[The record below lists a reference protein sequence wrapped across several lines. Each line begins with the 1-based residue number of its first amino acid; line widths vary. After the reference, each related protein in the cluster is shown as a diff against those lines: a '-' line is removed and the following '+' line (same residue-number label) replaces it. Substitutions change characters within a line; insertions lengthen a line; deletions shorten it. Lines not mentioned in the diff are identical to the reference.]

1 MAKSMKVS
9 NPEDY
14 ANTLHSYVATSKGL
28 KYSETPPAPFAAK
41 PIDDTVEPVDD
52 IVESTYK
59 NLPEDIEDELPV
71 FISPKAKKG
80 SLSGVE
86 DFADRDDLLDQI
98 KEVRNEAFPTLRK
111 NGALKGIDNMVV
123 GTVQG
128 DFRFANGRE
137 VDPTNSKDVAEFA
150 KMARASQ
157 KKLDTLREK
166 YKSTP
171 PITLYHGSKNA
182 AKAVDVRKKG
192 FVGTRESRP
201 TGPGQSELEANIV
214 SFGKDLNLHYKLNSF
229 GGRDPERFV
238 AVEYPYAEYVFS
250 RINMPQKAYDQKNL
264 NVIARAI
271 SGDPQQVRPL
281 SLPRADMFE
290 TEDSIVDFE
299 KLKRSTGKLK
309 LPDDELKSKAEAYEK
324 SFELRE
330 AKKISLSNNVEL
342 YRKNK
347 DMQSANA
354 AYRDIRDYTKILLSN
369 PTATKAAVGEE
380 PKKVV
385 TMTSTKTGLGQRFD
399 SDIANDLPARPTTIR
414 NIAGTLRKGG
424 STERAELLER
434 IADSVEVMDDFTDAY
449 SVKEKNKARQTLIN
463 TIPKLNKGGLVA
475 RKR

>member
-1 MAKSMKVS
+1 MKVS

-28 KYSETPPAPFAAK
+28 KYSETPPAPFAPK

-128 DFRFANGRE
+128 DFRFAKGRE

-157 KKLDTLREK
+157 AKLNNLREK
-166 YKSTP
+166 YKNTP
-171 PITLYHGSKNA
+171 PITLYHGSRFGGEA
-182 AKAVDVRKKG
+182 SGVREKG
-192 FVGTRESRP
+192 FVSNRERRP
-201 TGPGQSELEANIV
+201 TKPGQAELNVNIV
-214 SFGKDLNLHYKLNSF
+214 SFGKDPNLQFKSQSF
-229 GGRDPERFV
+229 GGKKPERFV
-238 AVEYPYAEYVFS
+238 AVEYPYAEYMFS
-250 RINMPQKAYDQKNL
+250 RVNMPQKAYSQQNL

-271 SGDPQQVRPL
+271 SGDPKQVRPL
-281 SLPRADMFE
+281 GLPRADMYE
-290 TEDSIVDFE
+290 NEDSIVDFE
-299 KLKRSTGKLK
+299 KVRPSTGKLK
-309 LPDDELKSKAEAYEK
+309 LPDDELSKKAEMFTET
-324 SFELRE
+324 RGDQQ
-330 AKKISLSNNVEL
+330 AKQTRLLGNVDA
-342 YRKNK
+342 YRKDK
-347 DMQSANA
+347 SVVTASKV
-354 AYRDIRDYTKILLSN
+354 YGDIRDYSKSLFGGAKI
-369 PTATKAAVGEE
+369 TATK
-380 PKKVV
+380 
-385 TMTSTKTGLGQRFD
+385 TGVGQRFD
-399 SDIANDLPARPTTIR
+399 RDLANMPVRPATIR
-414 NIAGTLRKGG
+414 DVANTLRESG
-424 STERAELLER
+424 SEERAALLNK
-434 IADSVEVMDDFTDAY
+434 IADNIEVMDDYADVY